1 MWKRK
6 WALLACKLGS
16 NGLVVD
22 EGVVLVSV
30 VDSGLGVY
38 RELRGGEET
47 VNTSKQ
53 QATQYA

>member
-6 WALLACKLGS
+6 WALLAWKLGS

-30 VDSGLGVY
+30 VDSSHGVY
-38 RELRGGEET
+38 RELRGEE
-47 VNTSKQ
+47 KQ
-53 QATQYA
+53 